1 MKKLSIFMA
10 LVFVLACAIS
20 AYAAPAEIPADTKA
34 VVAKGTTQVTIDG
47 SVRVRGEVRKNT
59 VDFDSSTKGPIDR
72 ATNRPTGKGE
82 EFYFDQ
88 QVRLGVTANVTPNTT
103 ARIRLENGDA
113 NKSDYVFGT
122 ESPEQK
128 GTIPVGNGKQG
139 TLYVLEAWLQHKG
152 SGLFGVPAGFKIGHQ
167 PTKLGWGLFL
177 DHSKFGNDAAMFFIN
192 PVKELTLALV
202 YGKVTENNLG
212 FEDDHNLYSF
222 VAAYSVDKN
231 TNLSFDVSYVD
242 AQNASTAVKFPLHLW
257 NFGLRGNTNISGF
270 GLKAGVEIQTGKAKS
285 HGANPEVKYSGWA
298 AKVGASYKLDPV
310 TLSLVYGY
318 GSGDDGSDPSKNK
331 QFQTFQSGTWKEDF
345 TYVYDYRTR
354 TSAMDYKRTV
364 NKNTGAYTYADNAYM
379 TNISYLML
387 GAKADI
393 TKSVKADLGIFW
405 LRAAKDVAI
414 FRTDTNPV
422 APSKKLGWEID
433 GKITYNI
440 DKNLNYWVEGGY
452 LFAGDAFNP
461 TPTKSAD
468 NAYAFRHGISLSF

>member
-1 MKKLSIFMA
+1 VKKLSILMA
-10 LVFVLACAIS
+10 LVFVLACALS

-34 VVAKGTTQVTIDG
+34 VVAKGTTQVTVSG
-47 SVRVRGEVRKNT
+47 SVRVRGETRHNT
-59 VDFDSSTKGPIDR
+59 NDFNSDVGGSM
-72 ATNRPTGKGE
+72 N
-82 EFYFDQ
+82 YFDQ
-88 QVRLGVTANVTPNTT
+88 QVRLRVQADVTPNTT
-103 ARIRLENGDA
+103 AVIMLENGA
-113 NKSDYVFGT
+113 EAASDFQWGT
-122 ESPEQK
+122 GTREGK

-177 DHSKFGNDAAMFFIN
+177 NHSKFGNDAAMFFIN

-202 YGKVTENNLG
+202 YGKLTENNAWKD
-212 FEDDHNLYSF
+212 DDHNLYSF

-231 TNLSFDVSYVD
+231 TSLSFDVSYVD
-242 AQNASTAVKFPLHLW
+242 AQNVSLSSTFNTPFHLW

-270 GLKAGVEIQTGKAKS
+270 GLKAGVEVQTGKAKS
-285 HGANPEVKYSGWA
+285 QGTNPEVKFSGWA

-318 GSGDDGSDPSKNK
+318 GSGDDGSDATKNK
-331 QFQTFQSGTWKEDF
+331 QFQTFQSGIWKEDF

-354 TSAMDYKRTV
+354 TSA
-364 NKNTGAYTYADNAYM
+364 KNFARSGYVDNAYM

-393 TKSVKADLGIFW
+393 TKAVKADLGIFW

-414 FRTDTNPV
+414 NGGN
-422 APSKKLGWEID
+422 PSKKLGWEID
-433 GKITYNI
+433 GKITYTI

-452 LFAGDAFNP
+452 LFAGEAFDP
-461 TPTKSAD
+461 SRTKSAD
-468 NAYAFRHGISLSF
+468 NAYAFRHGVSLSF